1 MSEEEAQ
8 KVYYIGLMHDCGK
21 IGIPDSILNKPGKLS
36 DEEYEIIKTHTTE
49 GGKILK
55 DFTSIEHIKDGALY
69 HHERF
74 DGKGYP
80 EGLEGEQIPLV
91 ARIICVAD
99 SFDAMNSDRCYR
111 KRLTREEIEREITQ
125 NRGTQFDP
133 EIADCLLQLL
143 QDGEIMCGRTDGI
156 QE

>member
-1 MSEEEAQ
+1 MTKTKLAAYATALMFAVTLSAQ
-8 KVYYIGLMHDCGK
+8 KY
-21 IGIPDSILNKPGKLS
+21 SITVETHIAGRPEDKFKFVLS
-36 DEEYEIIKTHTTE
+36 E
-49 GGKILK
+49 GESQYKG
-55 DFTSIEHIKDGALY
+55 
-69 HHERF
+69 F

-143 QDGEIMCGRTDGI
+143 QDGEIMCERMDGI